1 MQLVVAMNAQFIYRP
16 FWTST
21 MIYAISN
28 GLTPIANDC
37 RPFWAANI
45 ALKGQQILG
54 EGNAHAIMQIIPIIA
69 PKVRQNTK

>member
-1 MQLVVAMNAQFIYRP
+1 MNAQFFYRP
-16 FWTST
+16 FRASA

-28 GLTPIANDC
+28 GLTPIANAC

-54 EGNAHAIMQIIPIIA
+54 AGNAHAIMQTNRIIA